1 MEEPDAFFPLLD
13 ALTDP
18 DAFPGKEEVSHEAQ
32 QQRALHTAL
41 SVGYLST
48 PGALEI
54 VRAHLGLHSATP
66 KIVAFYQHY
75 LEKYEVRPASNE
87 TERCGSWVEW
97 YGGVICEVDELIR
110 VAGSETLDPAK
121 SSFSLSVCPYS
132 PFLVSHRNTA
142 SRDRS
147 LKCSLSIIFILHPT
161 VA

>member
-18 DAFPGKEEVSHEAQ
+18 GAFPGKEESHKAQ

-41 SVGYLST
+41 SVGYLSK

-75 LEKYEVRPASNE
+75 LEKNAVQHASNE
-87 TERCGSWVEW
+87 AERCGSWVDW

-110 VAGSETLDPAK
+110 VTGSEPLNLAEE
-121 SSFSLSVCPYS
+121 SFSLSVCPHTLS
-132 PFLVSHRNTA
+132 WSHT
-142 SRDRS
+142 
-147 LKCSLSIIFILHPT
+147 II
-161 VA
+161 

>member
-1 MEEPDAFFPLLD
+1 MEDPDAFFPLLD

-18 DAFPGKEEVSHEAQ
+18 GAFPGKEESHKAQ

-41 SVGYLST
+41 SMGYLSK

-75 LEKYEVRPASNE
+75 LEKTGVQHASNE
-87 TERCGSWVEW
+87 AERRGSWVDW

-110 VAGSETLDPAK
+110 VTGSEPLDLAE
-121 SSFSLSVCPYS
+121 SSFSLSVCPHTLS
-132 PFLVSHRNTA
+132 WSHT
-142 SRDRS
+142 
-147 LKCSLSIIFILHPT
+147 I
-161 VA
+161 VQ